1 EPTSRV
7 VIVHLMLC
15 VLSPDGFK
23 NYGVLRCEFNST
35 ELKDIEFIFS
45 YYYNKDEIIRFSSSV
60 GEYVGYNEIGLK
72 YAEAWNNDPALLVM
86 MRAAKEIYCKH
97 YIEIWYPHTLTK
109 KVAPSLVRLHTVTP
123 PGGKHTH
130 MLMCSIY
137 DFYPKH
143 ISVKWLRDGKVTTS
157 DVTSTEE
164 LADGDWYYQ
173 IHSYLEFTPR
183 SGEKISCMVE
193 HISLSEPV
201 IRDWDPSLPE
211 SERNKIAIGAS
222 GLILGLI
229 LSLAGFIY
237 YKRKMQGQST
247 GPVQTSSDQF
257 NLCCL
262 GHWTSLY
269 LCSPVLVSLYR
280 SRPPQASLD
289 QL

>member
-1 EPTSRV
+1 AATTAK
-7 VIVHLMLC
+7 ITATTTANTTAKN
-15 VLSPDGFK
+15 GFK
-23 NYGVLRCEFNST
+23 YYMVGRCDFNSS
-35 ELKDIEFIFS
+35 ELKDIEFIYS

-60 GEYVGYNEIGLK
+60 DKFVGYNDIGVK
-72 YAEAWNNDPALLVM
+72 IAERWNNDPVQM
-86 MRAAKEIYCKH
+86 VRMRTAKESYCKH
-97 YIEIWYPHTLTK
+97 YIEIWYPHMLAR
-109 KVAPSLVRLHTVTP
+109 KVPPSDVRLRLVTP

-130 MLMCSIY
+130 MLMCSVY
-137 DFYPKH
+137 GFYPKL

-193 HISLSEPV
+193 HISLSDPL

-222 GLILGLI
+222 VLILGLI

-237 YKRKMQGQST
+237 YKRKMQGQSAR
-247 GPVQTSSDQF
+247 PVQTSSDQF
-257 NLCCL
+257 NLFCL

-269 LCSPVLVSLYR
+269 LCTVLDHLRPV
-280 SRPPQASLD
+280 
-289 QL
+289 

>member
-1 EPTSRV
+1 
-7 VIVHLMLC
+7 MLC
-15 VLSPDGFK
+15 FLSPDGFK
-23 NYGVLRCEFNST
+23 NYAVGHCVFNSS
-35 ELKDIEFIFS
+35 EMKDIEYICSF
-45 YYYNKDEIIRFSSSV
+45 YYNKDEFIRFSSSV
-60 GEYVGYNEIGLK
+60 GEFVGYTELGVKI
-72 YAEAWNNDPALLVM
+72 AERWNNDTAFLAM
-86 MRAAKEIYCKH
+86 ARAEKETVCKVN
-97 YIEIWYPHTLTK
+97 IENCAHR
-109 KVAPSLVRLHTVTP
+109 SRLEKPGSVTP

-130 MLMCSIY
+130 MLMCSVY
-137 DFYPKH
+137 DFFPKH

-173 IHSYLEFTPR
+173 IHSHLEFTPR

-193 HISLSEPV
+193 HISLSDPL

-237 YKRKMQGQST
+237 YKRKMQGQSA

-257 NLCCL
+257 NLFCL

-280 SRPPQASLD
+280 SRPP
-289 QL
+289 